1 MIKLHI
7 MLMDKEKKFKGP
19 ILVFSADNERVNLEL
34 RGTEIVD
41 FVLEH
46 KILNI
51 YEFRIENTNV
61 QS

>member
-1 MIKLHI
+1 